1 MPTTGTVAAA
11 AALEGPGAGAATSVE
26 AKAMVREAA
35 ATTATMA
42 AEAKFFISMMK
53 RGGKRELRER
63 PVAEEQEGNF
73 PFYLFIFIWVL
84 LVSSN

>member
-35 ATTATMA
+35 TATMA
-42 AEAKFFISMMK
+42 AKAKFFISMMK
-53 RGGKRELRER
+53 RGVKVSLEKGLLLKNKREISL
-63 PVAEEQEGNF
+63 F
-73 PFYLFIFIWVL
+73 IYLFGFYW
-84 LVSSN
+84 